1 MQSSATTGNGA
12 QARAELLLIQA
23 SGALRALQLSVGL
36 PVLLSGGLDDF
47 RSITAVVGSHLSAV
61 VWSTVLFT
69 VMLRRRRVTLEWV
82 LVDLALAAIW
92 LIAVPQMCVTSC
104 ASGWQLWVVPSAMG
118 SIILAMIFIPFG
130 IAVVGTLAVAGAYVL
145 GIWEH
150 VVRTRA
156 PAPDALG
163 SVAVN
168 VFFML
173 GFALLS
179 WVCARMLRAS
189 ARQVDLATADAIEAR
204 AREATARARYDER
217 TRQYDVLHHT
227 VLSTLSKIARGGLD
241 HRADE
246 VRALCTRDADF
257 LRGLMSG
264 AADIGPGDFV
274 GALAGVVRD
283 KQALGLRVNS
293 QFHAL
298 PTELPPAVAAMLL
311 GATREALN
319 NVAKH
324 AEVDEAWLTAVGEGD
339 GVRVVVV
346 DRGVGFEPEAV
357 TGGRGLIRELRHRVI
372 ETGGTVDVT
381 SSPGHGT
388 VVEVL
393 WTP

>member
-1 MQSSATTGNGA
+1 MQAPATTVRGA
-12 QARAELLLIQA
+12 RARAELLLLQA

-36 PVLLSGGLDDF
+36 PVLLVGGLNDF
-47 RSITAVVGSHLSAV
+47 RSTTAIVGSHLAAVAWSAA
-61 VWSTVLFT
+61 LFT
-69 VMLRRRRVTLEWV
+69 VMLRRRRVSLTWV
-82 LVDLALAAIW
+82 LADLALAMMW
-92 LIAVPQMCVTSC
+92 LVTVPQLCVKSC

-118 SIILAMIFIPFG
+118 SIILAMIFVQLSV
-130 IAVVGTLAVAGAYVL
+130 AAAGTLVVVGAYVF

-150 VVRTRA
+150 MARIRV
-156 PAPDALG
+156 PAPDAIG

-173 GFALLS
+173 GFGVLS
-179 WVCARMLRAS
+179 WVCARLLRAS

-264 AADIGPGDFV
+264 AADVGPGDFV
-274 GALAGVVRD
+274 SALAGVVRD
-283 KQALGLRVNS
+283 KQALGLRVYS

-298 PTELPPAVAAMLL
+298 PVTLPPAAASMLL
-311 GATREALN
+311 GAAREALN

-324 AEVDEAWLTAVGEGD
+324 ANVDEAWLTAVGEGD
-339 GVRVVVV
+339 GVRIVVV
-346 DRGVGFEPEAV
+346 DRGVGFDSEAV
-357 TGGRGLIRELRHRVI
+357 PAGRGLMRELRHSVI

-388 VVEVL
+388 VVEVS

>member
-1 MQSSATTGNGA
+1 MLSPAETVHGA
-12 QARAELLLIQA
+12 RGRAELLLIQA
-23 SGALRALQLSVGL
+23 SGALRAVQLSVGL
-36 PVLLSGGLDDF
+36 PVLLFGGLDDF
-47 RSITAVVGSHLSAV
+47 RSTTAIVGSHLSAV
-61 VWSTVLFT
+61 VWSAVLFT
-69 VMLRRRRVTLEWV
+69 VMLRRRRVSLAWV
-82 LVDLALAAIW
+82 LVDLALAAMW
-92 LIAVPQMCVTSC
+92 LITVPQMCVTSC
-104 ASGWQLWVVPSAMG
+104 ASGWQLWTVPSAIG
-118 SIILAMIFIPFG
+118 SIILAMVFIQIG
-130 IAVVGTLAVAGAYVL
+130 IAAVGTLVVVGAYVL

-150 VVRTRA
+150 VSRSGM

-173 GFALLS
+173 GFALLA
-179 WVCARMLRAS
+179 WLCAWMLRSS
-189 ARQVDLATADAIEAR
+189 ARQVDLATAEAIEAR

-241 HRADE
+241 HRDE
-246 VRALCTRDADF
+246 AVRALCARDAEF

-264 AADIGPGDFV
+264 AAETGPSDFV

-298 PTELPPAVAAMLL
+298 PATLPPAAASMLL
-311 GATREALN
+311 GATREALT

-324 AEVDEAWLTAVGEGD
+324 ANVDEAWLTAVGEGD
-339 GVRVVVV
+339 GVRIVVV
-346 DRGVGFEPEAV
+346 DRGVGFEQEAV
-357 TGGRGLIRELRHRVI
+357 PTGRGLIRELRHSVI

-388 VVEVL
+388 VVEVT
-393 WTP
+393 WSN